1 MPVLLISPPFVQL
14 NSPYS
19 ALPYLKGVL
28 SANEIES
35 SSLDL
40 GIAVANRLFS
50 ADGLNLLYEI
60 IASEPEFKN
69 EDIDFFIEHKSEYLA
84 TIESVVSFL
93 KDKNPAL
100 ASKIMKPNY
109 LPGWK
114 MSETA
119 MPRDF
124 VNTDYEYSRYVASL
138 YIEDIFLFYKAVCPE
153 YDLSKYGEKL
163 ALSPPAFD
171 NIYRSVMQNDDMIS
185 KLIFEELNKKDYCD
199 SISII

>member
-84 TIESVVSFL
+84 TIQSVVSFL

-163 ALSPPAFD
+163 A
-171 NIYRSVMQNDDMIS
+171 
-185 KLIFEELNKKDYCD
+185 
-199 SISII
+199 